1 MRIHQDLSE
10 VSHNKNSVVTLGTF
24 DGVHLGHRK
33 IIDEVV
39 KKAALFGGR
48 SFLITF
54 YPHPKKIISREN
66 KIELLSTHSEKVKL
80 IESIGIEHMLI
91 IKFTKEFSQLGPDKF
106 LKKYIVDGIGARE
119 VVIGYDHHF
128 GKERGG
134 DINFLQKKG
143 SDSGFEVTV
152 IPAYDIDGVA
162 ISSSKIRKAILE
174 GDIKLANKYLG
185 RLYSFSGKVIRGDK
199 RGRELGFPT
208 ANLDVENKDKLLPAI
223 GIYAVEF
230 IVKEKKHF
238 GLLSVGKRPTFYSA
252 GDIVPEVYIYDFD
265 KNIYDEFV
273 TVNVVERIRGEEKFS
288 SAEEL
293 VKQMNN
299 DKKVGIEILKKL
311 NN

>member
-1 MRIHQDLSE
+1 MRIYQDLSE
-10 VSHNKNSVVTLGTF
+10 VSPNKNSVVTLGTF

-39 KKAALFGGR
+39 KKAAVLGGR

-54 YPHPKKIISREN
+54 YPHPRKIISRDN
-66 KIELLSTHSEKVKL
+66 NIELLSTPSEKAKMA
-80 IESIGIEHMLI
+80 ESLGIENMLI
-91 IKFTKEFSQLGPDKF
+91 IKFNKEFSQLDPDKF
-106 LKKYIVDGIGARE
+106 IEKYIIDGIGAKE

-128 GKERGG
+128 GKGRGG
-134 DINFLQKKG
+134 NINSLEKKG
-143 SDSGFEVTV
+143 KDSGFEVTV

-162 ISSSKIRKAILE
+162 ISSSKIRRAISE

-185 RLYSFSGKVIRGDK
+185 RFYSFSGKVIRGDK

-208 ANLDVENKDKLLPAI
+208 ANLEVENNDKLLPAI

-230 IVKEKKHF
+230 IVREQKHF
-238 GLLSVGKRPTFYSA
+238 GLLSVGKRPTFYTS

-265 KNIYDEFV
+265 DDIYDEFV
-273 TVNVVERIRGEEKFS
+273 TVSIVERIRGEEKFS
-288 SAEEL
+288 SADEL
-293 VKQMNN
+293 IKQMNK
-299 DKKVGIEILKKL
+299 DKKIGIEILKKL